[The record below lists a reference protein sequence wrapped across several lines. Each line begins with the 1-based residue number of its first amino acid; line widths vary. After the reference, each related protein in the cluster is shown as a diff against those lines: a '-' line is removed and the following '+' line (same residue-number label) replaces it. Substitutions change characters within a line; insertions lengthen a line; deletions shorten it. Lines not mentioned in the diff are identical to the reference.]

1 MRWVAARA
9 AARRR
14 TRPRALPPPPPRAPP
29 RADIERDEAK
39 LLREAREY
47 AKKVG
52 SDSAGDRATLK
63 GMARNIVASRRAV
76 ARIQVTKATLNSVS
90 VTLQEQAGASHARA
104 RARACVSA
112 PLLATSRASLP
123 RPPAP
128 AMAKVAGAMK
138 KSTAVMQ
145 SMSKLVKAPEMALTM
160 RKMGEEMRRAGIID
174 ELVGDAMD
182 DAMGGAEL
190 DEEADEVTERV
201 IAELTA
207 GIAGAAPSALKGGLP
222 GAVRAPAAAAAHAG
236 AGAPARVALPEGADD
251 AAASRLDKF

>member
-1 MRWVAARA
+1 
-9 AARRR
+9 
-14 TRPRALPPPPPRAPP
+14 
-29 RADIERDEAK
+29 
-39 LLREAREY
+39 
-47 AKKVG
+47 
-52 SDSAGDRATLK
+52 
-63 GMARNIVASRRAV
+63 
-76 ARIQVTKATLNSVS
+76 
-90 VTLQEQAGASHARA
+90 
-104 RARACVSA
+104 
-112 PLLATSRASLP
+112 
-123 RPPAP
+123 
-128 AMAKVAGAMK
+128 MAKVAGAMK

-222 GAVRAPAAAAAHAG
+222 GAVRAPAAAAHAG

-251 AAASRLDKF
+251 AAAARLDKF